1 MRVLVT
7 GATGLIGAAVVARLI
22 SEGHEVTGIA
32 RDIARAARSVPE
44 VRWVALDIAR
54 TTSANAWLTHIRGVD
69 AVVNCAGA
77 LQDAPG
83 NSLQGVHLDGVAALF
98 EACERIGVRRL
109 VHISAIGVDRETPSR
124 FSETKLAGDE
134 VLTRRDL
141 DWVILRPSVVV
152 GRAAYGG
159 SALFRG
165 LAALPILPV
174 MPEMAG
180 IQAVQLDDV
189 IATIAFFLHPDAPA
203 RLTLELAG
211 PEPLSFAEIVG
222 HDRRWLGWHQ
232 ARLWSV
238 PSWLAGSLYQ
248 LGDFAGRLGWRSPL
262 RSTARRE
269 IARGALGDPA
279 EWTRVTGI
287 TPRSL
292 GAALTAEPASVQ
304 ERWFSGLYFLKA
316 VLLVVLSLFWIAT
329 GLISIGPG
337 YEAGVALMRDGG
349 AGSLSAPSVIAG
361 GLADIAIGLAIAFRR
376 TCRLG
381 LYAALAITI
390 FYLIAGTALL
400 PRLWIEPLGPL
411 LKAIPIFVLHLVAL
425 ATLEDR

>member
-22 SEGHEVTGIA
+22 GEGHEVTGIA

-83 NSLQGVHLDGVAALF
+83 DFLQGVHLDGVAALF
-98 EACERIGVRRL
+98 EACERLGVRRL

-134 VLTRRDL
+134 ALMRRDL

-174 MPEMAG
+174 MPGDGWCSSRA
-180 IQAVQLDDV
+180 
-189 IATIAFFLHPDAPA
+189 A
-203 RLTLELAG
+203 R
-211 PEPLSFAEIVG
+211 
-222 HDRRWLGWHQ
+222 
-232 ARLWSV
+232 
-238 PSWLAGSLYQ
+238 
-248 LGDFAGRLGWRSPL
+248 
-262 RSTARRE
+262 
-269 IARGALGDPA
+269 
-279 EWTRVTGI
+279 
-287 TPRSL
+287 
-292 GAALTAEPASVQ
+292 
-304 ERWFSGLYFLKA
+304 
-316 VLLVVLSLFWIAT
+316 
-329 GLISIGPG
+329 
-337 YEAGVALMRDGG
+337 
-349 AGSLSAPSVIAG
+349 
-361 GLADIAIGLAIAFRR
+361 
-376 TCRLG
+376 
-381 LYAALAITI
+381 
-390 FYLIAGTALL
+390 
-400 PRLWIEPLGPL
+400 
-411 LKAIPIFVLHLVAL
+411 
-425 ATLEDR
+425 